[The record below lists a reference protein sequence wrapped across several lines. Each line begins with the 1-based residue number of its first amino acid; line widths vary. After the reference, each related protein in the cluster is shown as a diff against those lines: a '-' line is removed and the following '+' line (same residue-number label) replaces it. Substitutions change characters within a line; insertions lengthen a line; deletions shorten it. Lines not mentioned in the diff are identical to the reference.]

1 MVLHPERVR
10 DTWERVSE
18 DGTTTLPGVVQ
29 TAPHTHT
36 GRGTDILTFV
46 EAYTWLTIGGIY
58 VLAGGKR

>member
-1 MVLHPERVR
+1 MALHPERVR

-29 TAPHTHT
+29 TARHTHI
-36 GRGTDILTFV
+36 GRGTDILTLIEV
-46 EAYTWLTIGGIY
+46 DMALTIGGIY

>member
-1 MVLHPERVR
+1 MALHPERVR

-29 TAPHTHT
+29 TARHTRT
-36 GRGTDILTFV
+36 GRGTDILTFIEV
-46 EAYTWLTIGGIY
+46 YTRLTTGGIY